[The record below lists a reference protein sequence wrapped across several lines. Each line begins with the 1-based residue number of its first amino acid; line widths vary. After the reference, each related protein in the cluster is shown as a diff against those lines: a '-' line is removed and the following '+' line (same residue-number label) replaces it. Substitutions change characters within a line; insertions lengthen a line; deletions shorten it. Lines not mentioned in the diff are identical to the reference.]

1 MANQQANTQ
10 RMMRPVTTN
19 NLGLRHLLQQ
29 VRNKKFSRE
38 NLNFICIILYMLI
51 KNCKKNSETEEF

>member
-10 RMMRPVTTN
+10 RMMRPVSTN

-29 VRNKKFSRE
+29 VSNV
-38 NLNFICIILYMLI
+38 ILYTAQSI
-51 KNCKKNSETEEF
+51 KNI